1 MNVRRFKSCSR
12 CSGDLIVQ
20 NGEWGCIQCGLYY
33 YPKAD
38 LRLVYPGLTAAASC
52 GGNDNRGEK
61 NRTGGLAGR
70 IINAVV
76 RRANWLASIRRTTR
90 IPLHLLACPTHV
102 RRLHPVRSITTGCK
116 SEAAFRLS

>member
-33 YPKAD
+33 YPQGD
-38 LRLVYPGLTAAASC
+38 LPLVYPGLTAAASG
-52 GGNDNRGEK
+52 GGNSNWCES
-61 NRTGGLAGR
+61 NWTSGLAGR

-76 RRANWLASIRRTTR
+76 RRVNWPAPNGSGIG
-90 IPLHLLACPTHV
+90 IM
-102 RRLHPVRSITTGCK
+102 RS
-116 SEAAFRLS
+116 